1 MFAATAS
8 SARREP
14 SKACPSRGKLDL
26 RCLPTK
32 RFLAPSWRQIQIVAW
47 WLLATLPAPIQ
58 AVTAGPDSPPV
69 RVTTWNLGGGK
80 AQQALDLFAATSD
93 VIALQECPDPG
104 RPLTTDA
111 GSQWHGVHEYSNAI
125 LSRWPI
131 VQSGLIAANPAWAR
145 DLPWA
150 DIQPPEGPALRV
162 YSIHLTFKRHGNP
175 FLGAARAAEIRRILL
190 HARGFAGPVIVAG
203 DFNTVG
209 WILGGQASEPAIE
222 LLEASGYV
230 DAFRAVGGRTHAL
243 LGRLD
248 WIYAKGFVA
257 TDQLLGDYD
266 GSDHR
271 WLKTSMAASNSA
283 VSAAAPA
290 ADGGLMTL
298 ASFAA
303 MGLGSVAAWRRRKR
317 RIGIRGRE

>member
-1 MFAATAS
+1 M
-8 SARREP
+8 
-14 SKACPSRGKLDL
+14 GKLDL
-26 RCLPTK
+26 SCLRTK
-32 RFLAPSWRQIQIVAW
+32 RFLVPSWRQMQIAAW
-47 WLLATLPAPIQ
+47 LLLATLPAPIQ
-58 AVTAGPDSPPV
+58 AVTAEPDSPPV
-69 RVTTWNLGGGK
+69 RVATWNLGGLSLAAHGK

-150 DIQPPEGPALRV
+150 DIQPPNGPAFRV

-209 WILGGQASEPAIE
+209 WIFGGQESEPSIE

-230 DAFRAVGGRTHAL
+230 DAFGAVGGRTHAL

-248 WIYAKGFVA
+248 WIYTKGFVA
-257 TDQLLGDYD
+257 TDQVLGDYD

-283 VSAAAPA
+283 VSAAAPV
-290 ADGGLMTL
+290 ADGSLVTL

-303 MGLGSVAAWRRRKR
+303 VGLWSVAAWHTRKR
-317 RIGIRGRE
+317 RIGIPERE